1 MRTVLLT
8 FLTTTR
14 LLFLVI
20 WLCLFTLPACRQNAE
35 SNSPNTP
42 PEVRVVEVV
51 QRDVPIYSE
60 WVGTLDGNVNAQ
72 IRAQVTGYLL
82 SRNYDEGAYVK
93 KGTLLFQ
100 LDPSKFKAE
109 LDQAKGELGKAR
121 ANLVKTRLDVQRD
134 IPLAK
139 QGAVSQKE
147 LQDSVQAH
155 SAAKASVAAAMAAV
169 EEAKLNLKWTRITAP
184 IEGIVGIAEG
194 QIGDLIERTTL
205 LTSMSSVNPIRVYF
219 PVSEQEYMTAAEKI
233 NQRYKVRAADPQS
246 TPSGQDNVELILS
259 NSKIHPYTGQ
269 FILADRQVDIKTGTI
284 RIAALFPNPGN
295 ILRPGQFARV
305 RVVTETKQGALL
317 VPQRA
322 VTELQGTYQIAV
334 ITSTNTVEIRPVK
347 VGERVDNLWIVD
359 EGLHPNE
366 QVVAEGVQKLK
377 EGMTVSPQPFTPSA
391 EEVPG

>member
-1 MRTVLLT
+1 MRTVLPI
-8 FLTTTR
+8 FRPVRR
-14 LLFLVI
+14 LLFPLICLIPVI
-20 WLCLFTLPACRQNAE
+20 LPACRQNAE
-35 SNSPNTP
+35 SNSPSAA

-82 SRNYDEGAYVK
+82 SRDYDEGAYVK
-93 KGTLLFQ
+93 KGTLLFR

-109 LDQAKGELGKAR
+109 LDQAKGELGKAQ
-121 ANLVKTRLDVQRD
+121 AHLVKTRLDVQRD

-147 LQDSVQAH
+147 LQDSIQSH

-184 IEGIVGIAEG
+184 IDGIVGIAEG

-219 PVSEQEYMTAAEKI
+219 PVSEQEYMTAAGRI
-233 NQRYKVRAADPQS
+233 NQRYKARAKDPNA
-246 TPSGQDNVELILS
+246 TPTVQDKVELILS
-259 NSKIHPYTGQ
+259 NGAVHPYSGQ

-334 ITSTNTVEIRPVK
+334 ISPDNLVEIRPIK

-377 EGMTVSPQPFTPSA
+377 EGMAVTPQPFTPPSEKVA
-391 EEVPG
+391 G

>member
-1 MRTVLLT
+1 MRTALPIFRLT
-8 FLTTTR
+8 MR
-14 LLFLVI
+14 LLSLVI
-20 WLCLFTLPACRQNAE
+20 CLCLFTLPGCRQNAE
-35 SNSPNTP
+35 SNSPDTAPN
-42 PEVRVVEVV
+42 VRVVAVV

-109 LDQAKGELGKAR
+109 LDQAKGELGKAQ
-121 ANLVKTRLDVQRD
+121 AHMVKTRLDVQRD

-147 LQDSVQAH
+147 LQDSVQSH
-155 SAAKASVAAAMAAV
+155 SAAKASVGAAMATV

-184 IEGIVGIAEG
+184 IGGIVGIAEG

-219 PVSEQEYMTAAEKI
+219 PVSEQEYMAAAQKI
-233 NQRYKVRAADPQS
+233 NQRYQARAEDPNA
-246 TPSGQDNVELILS
+246 TPSAQDKVELILS
-259 NSKIHPYTGQ
+259 NGAVHPYSGR

-284 RIAALFPNPGN
+284 LIAALFPNPGN

-334 ITSTNTVEIRPVK
+334 ISSDNTVEIRPVQ
-347 VGERVDNLWIVD
+347 VGERVDRLWIVD
-359 EGLHPNE
+359 KGLHPNE
-366 QVVAEGVQKLK
+366 QVVAEGIQKLK
-377 EGMTVSPQPFTPSA
+377 EGMTVTPQPFTPPD